1 LKTVA
6 VYGSSMVQA
15 DQPDYMA
22 TLAVGKALA
31 QAGYAV
37 MTGGYAGVM
46 EAASKGA
53 HEVGG
58 HVVGVT
64 TSVFKNGRGDGLIP
78 NQWVV
83 DEIRHETLRERL
95 LHLVLEADAY
105 VCMPGG
111 MGTFHELI
119 TVWELMRAGD
129 IPQRPLICYG
139 AYWREMLAPMR
150 LSPYVRPQSWEMLT
164 FVDTPDEVVDALQEA
179 LPVS

>member
-1 LKTVA
+1 MKAVA

-15 DQPDYMA
+15 DQPDYVA
-22 TLAVGKALA
+22 TYAVGKALA
-31 QAGYAV
+31 EAGYAV

-53 HEVGG
+53 HDVGG
-58 HVVGVT
+58 HVIGVT
-64 TSVFKNGRGDGLIP
+64 TSVFKNGRGDGFTP
-78 NQWVV
+78 NQWLV

-111 MGTFHELI
+111 MGTLHELI

-129 IPQRPLICYG
+129 IPTRPLLCYG
-139 AYWREMLAPMR
+139 GYWRDMLAPMR
-150 LSPYVRPQSWEMLT
+150 QSLYIRPNSWEMLR
-164 FVDTPDEVVDALQEA
+164 FVNTPQAIINELAVQL
-179 LPVS
+179 